1 MLSRSF
7 LRGKGQLMKTKK
19 TVLCTAL
26 LGALLVSTPQAAR
39 ADDDTNPLKDASFEL
54 QLAPDQGGWNLFEK
68 SSFSLREACSGGQS
82 MFNGGFSRTVA
93 YQPYFV
99 GAVSGSYQE
108 FPAGPGSR
116 WRLTGFGLTATT
128 LEGSPA
134 FGIVQI
140 SFFDALGNDL
150 GTIETAD
157 SNTSRAKTS
166 NEVNN
171 QTPVGEWTFLDTGIA
186 TAPAGT
192 ETVQAFTLYVDFSG
206 SNTAQGVYF
215 DDLSLCSLEDDD
227 DDGSACKVFENDM
240 EDRDD

>member
-1 MLSRSF
+1 MTYSI
-7 LRGKGQLMKTKK
+7 QI
-19 TVLCTAL
+19 LCIAL
-26 LGALLVSTPQAAR
+26 LGTLFIAAPQAAR
-39 ADDDTNPLKDASFEL
+39 ANDDGNPLKDASFEL
-54 QLAPDQGGWNLFEK
+54 QLAPDDGGWILFEQ
-68 SSFSLREACSGGQS
+68 SLFSPDEARSGGQS

-116 WRLTGFGLTATT
+116 WRLTGFGVTAAT

-157 SNTSRAKTS
+157 SNTPRAKTS

-171 QTPVGEWTFLDTGIA
+171 QTPVGEWVFLDTGIA

-206 SNTAQGVYF
+206 SNTTQGVYF

-227 DDGSACKVFENDM
+227 DDGSACKVFGNDI
-240 EDRDD
+240 DDHDD

>member
-1 MLSRSF
+1 MNT
-7 LRGKGQLMKTKK
+7 KTMI
-19 TVLCTAL
+19 LCTAL
-26 LGALLVSTPQAAR
+26 LGTLLVSTPQAAR

-54 QLAPDQGGWNLFEK
+54 QLAPDQGGWNLFER
-68 SSFSLREACSGGQS
+68 SYFSPREARSGGQS
-82 MFNGGFSRTVA
+82 MFNGGFSQTVA
-93 YQPYFV
+93 HQPFLV

-108 FPAGPGSR
+108 FPVDPGSR
-116 WRLTGFGLTATT
+116 WRLTGFGLTAAT
-128 LEGSPA
+128 LDGSPA
-134 FGIVQI
+134 FGIVQV

-157 SNTSRAKTS
+157 RNTPRAKTS

-192 ETVQAFTLYVDFSG
+192 ETIQAFTLYVDFSG

-215 DDLSLCSLEDDD
+215 DDLSLCSLEEND
-227 DDGSACKVFENDM
+227 DDGSACIVFENDT